1 MKNFLSFVIVGIL
14 VFFVTVIWK
23 DYFTEPTIEYKEKVV
38 TKTIVKDTTITI
50 TKVVPKYITVPGD
63 TVYIPANIDS
73 LVALYT
79 SLYTEFNTRKTYFED
94 FDLDTLGVIM
104 VSASVFRNSLDSL
117 EVRPLLTMPL
127 TTITREIY
135 KTKNTLYGGF
145 NVGKNNF
152 SPSLL
157 YTTPKYNVSLQYNII
172 EKQIGIG
179 IGYKIFNHGTKLK

>member
-23 DYFTEPTIEYKEKVV
+23 DYYYKPSVEVVEIVRVDTVYITDTIIK
-38 TKTIVKDTTITI
+38 TKL
-50 TKVVPKYITVPGD
+50 VPKYVTLPND
-63 TVYIPANIDS
+63 TIYIPANIDS

-79 SLYTEFNTRKTYFED
+79 SLYTEFNTRRTYFED

-117 EVRPLLTMPL
+117 EVRPLLTLPL